1 MTAKNMHLDWDPDT
15 GLNSKRPTRIGDKII
30 CLTAPNSGPFTF
42 HGTNT
47 YVIGTNNLAV
57 VDPGP
62 EDDAHFEALLSVI
75 GGRTVSHIFITHTH
89 RDHSPLARRLAAH
102 TGAKC
107 FGEGPHRYTSGQN
120 VGEGNALDASADL
133 DFMPDHKLIHDELTN
148 CGEFQIRAVAT
159 PGHAENHMA
168 FAMESEGVLFSGD
181 HVMGWATTIVA
192 PPDGSMESYLN
203 SLTLLANRKDRV
215 FLPGHGGPVDKPQR
229 HARAL
234 KAHRL
239 AREAAIFNRVQA
251 GDRSVVDIVA
261 NVYQATDK
269 RLHGAA
275 ALTALSHLERLGD
288 QGKITIEG
296 PLGFD
301 AVFKP
306 A

>member
-1 MTAKNMHLDWDPDT
+1 
-15 GLNSKRPTRIGDKII
+15 
-30 CLTAPNSGPFTF
+30 
-42 HGTNT
+42 
-47 YVIGTNNLAV
+47 
-57 VDPGP
+57 
-62 EDDAHFEALLSVI
+62 
-75 GGRTVSHIFITHTH
+75 
-89 RDHSPLARRLAAH
+89 
-102 TGAKC
+102 
-107 FGEGPHRYTSGQN
+107 
-120 VGEGNALDASADL
+120 
-133 DFMPDHKLIHDELTN
+133 
-148 CGEFQIRAVAT
+148 
-159 PGHAENHMA
+159 MA
-168 FAMESEGVLFSGD
+168 FAMESEGILFSGD

-215 FLPGHGGPVDKPQR
+215 FLPGHGGPVEKPQR

-234 KAHRL
+234 KTHRL

-275 ALTALSHLERLGD
+275 ALTALAHLERLGD

-296 PLGFD
+296 PLGFE

>member
-1 MTAKNMHLDWDPDT
+1 MGLDWDPET
-15 GLNSKRPTRIGDKII
+15 GLNSERPTRIGDKII
-30 CLTAPNSGPFTF
+30 CLTAPNPGPFTF

-47 YVIGTNNLAV
+47 YVIGSTNLTV

-75 GGRTVSHIFITHTH
+75 GGRRVSHILITHTH

-102 TGAKC
+102 TGAIC
-107 FGEGPHRYTSGQN
+107 FGEGPHRYTSGHN

-133 DFMPDHKLIHDELTN
+133 DFMPDHTLIHDELIN

-168 FAMESEGVLFSGD
+168 FAIESEGVLFSGD

-203 SLTLLANRKDRV
+203 SLTLLANRKDRI

-234 KAHRL
+234 RAHRL
-239 AREAAIFNRVQA
+239 AREAAIFNRVQV
-251 GDRSVVDIVA
+251 GDRNVVDIVA

-275 ALTALSHLERLGD
+275 ALTALAHLVRLGD
-288 QGKITIEG
+288 QGKITIQG
-296 PLGFD
+296 PLGLE